1 MIRILIAHDH
11 ALIRE
16 GIRHILLRLPDFEV
30 AGEAADPAGTIALAR
45 STQAHILILDT
56 SIASRT
62 GVELIREIREINQGI
77 QVLVLTMNADE
88 QYAMRAFKAGA
99 SGYLTSESTSGELIG
114 ALTAIAS
121 GGIHM
126 SAAMSG
132 QIGRNPPEPVE
143 TLPHQRLS
151 RREFDVFRR
160 ITAGE
165 RIAEIATQLRVSTKT
180 VSTYKARI
188 LEKMRMPHGTA
199 LVRYALRH
207 RLFDDS
213 EEP

>member
-1 MIRILIAHDH
+1 MTRILIAHDH

-16 GIRHILLRLPDFEV
+16 GIRNILLHLTDFEV
-30 AGEAADPAGTIALAR
+30 AGEAADAAGTIALVR
-45 STQAHILILDT
+45 STQAHVLILDA
-56 SIASRT
+56 SIAGHT
-62 GVELIREIREINQGI
+62 GVELIREIGEINQGI
-77 QVLVLTMNADE
+77 QVLVLTMNGDE
-88 QYAMRAFKAGA
+88 QYAMRAFEAGA
-99 SGYLTSESTSGELIG
+99 SGYLTRESASGELIG
-114 ALTAIAS
+114 ALMTIAS
-121 GGIHM
+121 GGLYM
-126 SAAMSG
+126 GVAMAG

-143 TLPHQRLS
+143 ALPHRRLS
-151 RREFDVFRR
+151 KREFDVFRR

-165 RIAEIATQLRVSTKT
+165 RIGEIATQLCVSTKT

-199 LVRYALRH
+199 LVRYAMRH

>member
-1 MIRILIAHDH
+1 MIRILIAHEH

-16 GIRHILLRLPDFEV
+16 GIRHILLRLANFEV
-30 AGEAADPAGTIALAR
+30 AGEAADATGAIALVR
-45 STQAHILILDT
+45 STQAHILILDA
-56 SIASRT
+56 SIAGHT
-62 GVELIREIREINQGI
+62 GVESIREIRAISHGI
-77 QVLVLTMNADE
+77 QVLVLTMNGDE

-99 SGYLTSESTSGELIG
+99 SGYLTSESTSDELIS
-114 ALTAIAS
+114 ALTTIAG

-126 SAAMSG
+126 SVAMDG
-132 QIGRNPPEPVE
+132 QIGGDPPGSLEA
-143 TLPHQRLS
+143 LPHQRLS
-151 RREFDVFRR
+151 KREFDVFRR

-165 RIAEIATQLRVSTKT
+165 RIGEIATQLCVSTKT

-199 LVRYALRH
+199 LVRYAMRH
-207 RLFDDS
+207 GLFDDS

>member
-16 GIRHILLRLPDFEV
+16 GIRHILLRLTDFEV
-30 AGEAADPAGTIALAR
+30 AGEAADAASAIALVR
-45 STQAHILILDT
+45 STQAHVLILDA
-56 SIASRT
+56 SIAGRT
-62 GVELIREIREINQGI
+62 GVELIREIREIDQGTQI
-77 QVLVLTMNADE
+77 LVLTMNGDE
-88 QYAMRAFKAGA
+88 QYAIRAFKASA
-99 SGYLTSESTSGELIG
+99 SGYLTSESASGDLIS
-114 ALTAIAS
+114 ALTTIAS

-126 SAAMSG
+126 SVAMAA
-132 QIGRNPPEPVE
+132 QIARDPPEFHE
-143 TLPHQRLS
+143 ALPHQRLS
-151 RREFDVFRR
+151 KREFDVFRR
-160 ITAGE
+160 IAAGE
-165 RIAEIATQLRVSTKT
+165 RIGEIATQLSVSTKT

-199 LVRYALRH
+199 LVRYAMRH